1 VRKHSQ
7 TNKCQGSLYLHAGIP
22 SSLPQFNVQ
31 PLKANMHC
39 ILPGVLHP
47 TLSFRGRASRWHG
60 SRCVTDGAGC
70 DAACRWQ
77 SNTSDN
83 LRKISCCDC
92 CRGAY
97 ISGAVATGKVI
108 CVSLCQAPMTI
119 SFRPI
124 EVGSAVGQLRF
135 QPIGR
140 PSSQAIERW
149 KCSRPTALPT
159 SIGRELI
166 VIGRTTEYPAY

>member
-1 VRKHSQ
+1 MRKHSQ

-70 DAACRWQ
+70 DATCGWQ

-97 ISGAVATGKVI
+97 ISGAVATGRGI
-108 CVSLCQAPMTI
+108 CVSPCQAPI
-119 SFRPI
+119 STHPMP
-124 EVGSAVGQLRF
+124 AVYRGVSKRCYRQVDNI
-135 QPIGR
+135 Q
-140 PSSQAIERW
+140 
-149 KCSRPTALPT
+149 ALPGCVLFHG
-159 SIGRELI
+159 SMCKLKPLRSHCMQASL
-166 VIGRTTEYPAY
+166 A